1 MHHFRNRGAFGHFP
15 GPNSLA
21 TLLSPASKPLT
32 SNPWQTIPMCYNGL
46 VESARFS
53 RASPAMLARHAVLL
67 TPSLSLRPARLPS
80 GRRSRTKVIKFRSLL
95 SSDYTLFHF
104 PYPIRPLLAT
114 LTKNAGVCT
123 NNSHSGSP
131 RAVSAKGTLHSSLAT
146 AFKFFLFKLLRTLLR
161 FFAHIKNATLLFSSD
176 SALFAQK
183 HPGVGYP
190 PLVREQR
197 NTVGGGIGCD
207 GRHGLDSVEDSA
219 LVLTHRSEILSLRGL
234 SRSQF
239 PTHTAAKAL
248 RVFASSVRDS
258 PIRQRKQSPREPLW
272 SPKSPLFV
280 PNHWLDCRAARRHRK
295 ISAIPPGSSRTCRC
309 PCRFRPR
316 VPREK

>member
-1 MHHFRNRGAFGHFP
+1 
-15 GPNSLA
+15 
-21 TLLSPASKPLT
+21 
-32 SNPWQTIPMCYNGL
+32 
-46 VESARFS
+46 
-53 RASPAMLARHAVLL
+53 MLARHAVLL
-67 TPSLSLRPARLPS
+67 TPLLSLRPARLLS
-80 GRRSRTKVIKFRSLL
+80 GQQIASDSHKISLFVFKRL
-95 SSDYTLFHF
+95 YTLSFSLSRKSF
-104 PYPIRPLLAT
+104 PCHSYEKCL
-114 LTKNAGVCT
+114 VYT

-219 LVLTHRSEILSLRGL
+219 LVLTLRS
-234 SRSQF
+234 
-239 PTHTAAKAL
+239 
-248 RVFASSVRDS
+248 
-258 PIRQRKQSPREPLW
+258 
-272 SPKSPLFV
+272 
-280 PNHWLDCRAARRHRK
+280 
-295 ISAIPPGSSRTCRC
+295 
-309 PCRFRPR
+309 
-316 VPREK
+316 